1 MVWHGVVWYGVVW
14 YGVVWCGGLL
24 QYLEVWYGVV
34 LLIFEHFSPQTSKV
48 VVKQSESLTVHTN
61 FSRRFSLASSGH
73 ILFC

>member
-1 MVWHGVVWYGVVW
+1 MILVVWGYGGWYGVVWLSHLVVWYGVF
-14 YGVVWCGGLL
+14 
-24 QYLEVWYGVV
+24 

-48 VVKQSESLTVHTN
+48 VVKQSDSLTVHTH